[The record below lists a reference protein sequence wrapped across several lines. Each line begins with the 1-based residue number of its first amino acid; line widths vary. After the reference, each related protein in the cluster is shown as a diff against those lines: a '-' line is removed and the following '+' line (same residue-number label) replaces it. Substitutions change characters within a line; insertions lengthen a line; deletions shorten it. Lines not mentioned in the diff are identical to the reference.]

1 MKYLMVERLNKIIDI
16 YLELFYIALV
26 LGVVEIVGGI
36 IWKI

>member
-1 MKYLMVERLNKIIDI
+1 MKYLMVERLNKIIDT

-36 IWKI
+36 IC